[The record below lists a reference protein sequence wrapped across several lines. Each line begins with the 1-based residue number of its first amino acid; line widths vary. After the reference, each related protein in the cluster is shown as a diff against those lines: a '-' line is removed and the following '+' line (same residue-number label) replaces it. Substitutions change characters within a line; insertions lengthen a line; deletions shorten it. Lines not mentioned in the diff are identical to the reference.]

1 VSAARPRPLALGVL
15 LTVPALL
22 GVAAGCGISS
32 DSSPRALD
40 VSTTTTEPVA
50 SPTSGLA
57 AAVVYYLADDRLV
70 PVSRSIPDQEIGT
83 VLNALLEPP
92 DDLDIGDAI
101 TTSIPTG
108 TELRRLESSGD
119 TLLVDLSGDVEN
131 LAGPARQQA
140 IGQIVM
146 TATEFP
152 DVARVRFSIDGQP
165 IQVTSPARGD
175 VDVVDRCDFASLILS
190 SETARAEGLSQETIT
205 RLDQLATDL
214 DRRCTATTTTVP

>member
-22 GVAAGCGISS
+22 CVAAGCGISS

-205 RLDQLATDL
+205 RLDQLAADL

>member
-1 VSAARPRPLALGVL
+1 
-15 LTVPALL
+15 VPAVLVAVATLL
-22 GVAAGCGISS
+22 GLTAGCGVSS
-32 DSSPRALD
+32 ESSPRALQ

-57 AAVVYYLADDRLV
+57 EAVVYYLADERLV

-92 DDLDIGDAI
+92 DDLDVGEAV

-108 TELRRLESSGD
+108 TELRRLAASGD

-140 IGQIVM
+140 IGQIAM

-175 VDVVDRCDFASLILS
+175 VDVVDRCDFASLLLS
-190 SETARAEGLSQETIT
+190 SETARAEGLNQETIT
-205 RLDQLATDL
+205 RLDQLTADL
-214 DRRCTATTTTVP
+214 DRRCGSTTTTVP